1 MIPFT
6 NKELELYASP
16 ENCHI
21 CKEKFKKNAQ
31 IFKKYHKFGDQ
42 WHYFVKSRD
51 TAHNIY
57 ILKQSLLKEITIVS
71 YGSHNDYHFII
82 TALAEGF
89 RGQFTKYKNTNKYQ
103 KRKKNDKKNINL
115 SVQMKQEN

>member
-1 MIPFT
+1 MLLQKTVTFAKKI
-6 NKELELYASP
+6 L
-16 ENCHI
+16 
-21 CKEKFKKNAQ
+21 KKNAQ

-42 WHYFVKSRD
+42 WHYFGKSRD

-115 SVQMKQEN
+115 SVQMKQENW

>member
-1 MIPFT
+1 MLLQKTVTFAKKI
-6 NKELELYASP
+6 L
-16 ENCHI
+16 
-21 CKEKFKKNAQ
+21 KKNAQ

-42 WHYFVKSRD
+42 WHYFGKSRD

-82 TALAEGF
+82 TTLAEGF

-103 KRKKNDKKNINL
+103 KRKKKWQKKHKPFSPNETRELIRKKKKKLN
-115 SVQMKQEN
+115 

>member
-1 MIPFT
+1 M
-6 NKELELYASP
+6 
-16 ENCHI
+16 
-21 CKEKFKKNAQ
+21 
-31 IFKKYHKFGDQ
+31 HKFLKNITNLEISGIILVNPEIL
-42 WHYFVKSRD
+42 HIIY
-51 TAHNIY
+51 IY

-103 KRKKNDKKNINL
+103 KRKQNDKKNINL
-115 SVQMKQEN
+115 SVPMKQEN